1 MRTRYS
7 WVFRAL
13 VFATGSILLAST
25 PDARAAQQKRAAVKL
40 ASPATRNLKQMEAL
54 REEVRHQLVTLPYY
68 GVFDWLEA
76 EVKPDGS
83 VTLTGD
89 VTRPSLKT
97 DATSRVKSLET
108 ATSVVDNIEVLP
120 LSTMDDQLRI
130 ALYRSIYSFN
140 SPLFR
145 YATQSVPP
153 IHIIV
158 KNGNVTLKGI
168 VANQGDSDLANL
180 AANRVSGIFSVR
192 NELQVEGRTDERI
205 SKR

>member
-1 MRTRYS
+1 MRTRCS
-7 WVFRAL
+7 WVFCAL
-13 VFATGSILLAST
+13 VFATGSILLALT
-25 PDARAAQQKRAAVKL
+25 PYARAAQQTRAAVKL
-40 ASPATRNLKQMEAL
+40 ASPASRNLKQMEAL
-54 REEVRHQLVTLPYY
+54 REEVRHRLVTLPYY
-68 GVFDWLEA
+68 SVFDWLQA
-76 EVKPDGS
+76 EVKPDGT
-83 VTLTGD
+83 VTLIGD
-89 VTRPSLKT
+89 VTRPSLKA
-97 DATSRVKSLET
+97 DATSRVKSLES
-108 ATSVVDNIEVLP
+108 ATNVVDNIEVLP

-168 VANQGDSDLANL
+168 VANQGDSDLANM
-180 AANRVSGIFSVR
+180 AANRVSGVFSVR

>member
-7 WVFRAL
+7 WAFRAL
-13 VFATGSILLAST
+13 VFAIGSTLLAST
-25 PDARAAQQKRAAVKL
+25 PYARTARQTRPTVKI
-40 ASPATRNLKQMEAL
+40 ASPASRNLKQMEAL
-54 REEVRHQLVTLPYY
+54 REEVRHQLITLPYY
-68 GVFDWLEA
+68 SAFDWLEA
-76 EVKPDGS
+76 QVKPDGT
-83 VTLTGD
+83 VTLMGD
-89 VTRPSLKT
+89 VTRPSLKA
-97 DATSRVKSLET
+97 DATSRVKSLES

-158 KNGNVTLKGI
+158 RNGNVSLKGI
-168 VANQGDSDLANL
+168 VATQGDSDLANL
-180 AANRVSGIFSVR
+180 LANRVSGVFAVR
-192 NELQVEGRTDERI
+192 NELQIEGRTDERI

>member
-7 WVFRAL
+7 WAFRAL
-13 VFATGSILLAST
+13 VFAAGSILLAST
-25 PDARAAQQKRAAVKL
+25 PYARAARQTKPAVKIAL
-40 ASPATRNLKQMEAL
+40 PASRNLKQIEAL
-54 REEVRHQLVTLPYY
+54 REEVRHQLITLPYY
-68 GVFDWLEA
+68 SAFDWLEA
-76 EVKPDGS
+76 QVKPDGT
-83 VTLTGD
+83 VTLMGY
-89 VTRPSLKT
+89 VTRPSLKA
-97 DATSRVKSLET
+97 DATSRIKSLES

-158 KNGNVTLKGI
+158 RNGNVTLKGI
-168 VANQGDSDLANL
+168 VATQGDSDLANL
-180 AANRVSGIFSVR
+180 LANRVSGVFSVR
-192 NELQVEGRTDERI
+192 NELQIEGRTDERI

>member
-7 WVFRAL
+7 WAFRAL
-13 VFATGSILLAST
+13 VFAAGSIVLASA
-25 PDARAAQQKRAAVKL
+25 PYARAARQTKPGVKI
-40 ASPATRNLKQMEAL
+40 ASPASRNVKQMEAL
-54 REEVRHQLVTLPYY
+54 REEVRHQLITLPYY
-68 GVFDWLEA
+68 SAFDWLEA
-76 EVKPDGS
+76 QVKPDGT
-83 VTLTGD
+83 VTLMGD
-89 VTRPSLKT
+89 VTRPSLKA
-97 DATSRVKSLET
+97 DAASRVNGLES

-158 KNGNVTLKGI
+158 RNGNVTLKGI
-168 VANQGDSDLANL
+168 VATQGDSDLANL
-180 AANRVSGIFSVR
+180 LANRVSGVFSVR
-192 NELQVEGRTDERI
+192 NELQIEGRTDERI
-205 SKR
+205 SRR